1 MSALSAGAGAS
12 VMRPAPW
19 PIVLTALGA
28 FVLIVAICLAAFGP
42 GEAALQH
49 ITRYSAR
56 LSFLIFILVLVTG
69 AVATL
74 WPTPLTRW
82 LRRQRRYLG
91 LAFAL
96 AHFCHLSALLW
107 LFRHLGAS
115 MDLVTML
122 GGGLA
127 YLLIGLMVLT
137 SNDYAVRKLGAKRWR
152 ALHLSGLTYVWLIFM
167 QSYVGRLLSPTPPE
181 PKLIFVVLTALGVG
195 AVLLRFSVRLRER
208 SRSASPA

>member
-1 MSALSAGAGAS
+1 MSATAAGAG
-12 VMRPAPW
+12 VIRPAPW
-19 PIVLTALGA
+19 PILLTAAGA
-28 FVLIVAICLAAFGP
+28 FVLIVAMALAVFGP

-69 AVATL
+69 ALAAL
-74 WPTPLTRW
+74 WPVPLTRW

-96 AHFCHLSALLW
+96 AHFCHLGALLW
-107 LFRHLGAS
+107 LFHHLDAG
-115 MDLVTML
+115 MDLITML

-127 YLLIGLMVLT
+127 YLLIGLMALT
-137 SNDYAVRKLGAKRWR
+137 SNDYAVRRLGLKRWR
-152 ALHLSGLTYVWLIFM
+152 ALHLAGLTYVWLIFM

-181 PKLIFVVLTALGVG
+181 PKLVFVVLTGLGLG
-195 AVLLRFSVRLRER
+195 AVMLRLAVRLRER
-208 SRSASPA
+208 RRASPA